1 MYLGYTKVKKRK
13 GVKNM
18 VLNETYKMNNGLEIP
33 KIALGTWLIDDE
45 KVAESVRQAIKM
57 GYRHIDTAQGYEN
70 ERGVGEG
77 VRTCGIEREKIFVTS
92 KVAAE
97 NKSYNSAKNSIDK
110 SLKSMGLDYI
120 DMMIIHSPQP
130 WVEVNRSENR
140 YFEENKEVWAAMQDA
155 VQEGKVKTIGVSNF
169 LKEDIRNILSVCK
182 IRPAV
187 NQVLSHISNTPFDL
201 IDYCKEE
208 NILME
213 AYSPI
218 AHGEILKNE
227 EVLKIAK
234 KYGVTV
240 AQICIKYNL
249 QLGMVVI
256 PKTDKADHMKS
267 NADLD
272 FVISDEDM
280 EILKRIKLID
290 YGDSGKYPIFG
301 GLWG

>member
-1 MYLGYTKVKKRK
+1 MKR
-13 GVKNM
+13 GKNM
-18 VLNETYKMNNGLEIP
+18 ILNETYKMNNGLEIP
-33 KIALGTWLIDDE
+33 KIALGTWMIDDD
-45 KVAESVRQAIKM
+45 KVAESVRQAVKI

-77 VRTCGIEREKIFVTS
+77 IRTCGVPREKIFVNS

-97 NKSYNSAKNSIDK
+97 NKSYSSAKASIDE
-110 SLKSMGLDYI
+110 SLKKMGLDYI

-140 YFEENKEVWAAMQDA
+140 YFKENKEVWRAMEDA
-155 VQEGKVKTIGVSNF
+155 VREGKVKTIGVSNF
-169 LKEDIRNILSVCK
+169 LKEDIENILSDCK

-187 NQVLSHISNTPFDL
+187 NQVLSHISNTPFEL
-201 IDYCKEE
+201 IDYCKEK

-218 AHGEILKNE
+218 AHGEILQNK
-227 EVLKIAK
+227 EVNDIAK

-240 AQICIKYNL
+240 AQICIKYDL
-249 QLGMVVI
+249 QLGMVVL
-256 PKTDKADHMKS
+256 PKTDNPEHMKT

-272 FVISDEDM
+272 FLISEEDM
-280 EILKRIKLID
+280 ETLKKIKLID
-290 YGDSGKYPIFG
+290 YGKSGVFPIFG
-301 GLWG
+301 GLWSWD

>member
-1 MYLGYTKVKKRK
+1 
-13 GVKNM
+13 
-18 VLNETYKMNNGLEIP
+18 MNNGLEIP

-208 NILME
+208 NILIE

-227 EVLKIAK
+227 EVLKIAE

-240 AQICIKYNL
+240 AQICIKYDL

-256 PKTDKADHMKS
+256 PKTDKPDHMKS

-301 GLWG
+301 GFWG

>member
-1 MYLGYTKVKKRK
+1 MI
-13 GVKNM
+13 
-18 VLNETYKMNNGLEIP
+18 LNETYKMNNGLEIP
-33 KIALGTWLIDDE
+33 KIALGTWMIDDD
-45 KVAESVRQAIKM
+45 KVAEAVRQAVKI

-77 VRTCGIEREKIFVTS
+77 IRTCGVPREKIFVNS

-97 NKSYNSAKNSIDK
+97 NKSYSSAKASIDE
-110 SLKSMGLDYI
+110 SLKKMGLDYI

-140 YFEENKEVWAAMQDA
+140 YFKENKEVWRAMEDA

-169 LKEDIRNILSVCK
+169 LKEDIENILSDCK

-187 NQVLSHISNTPFDL
+187 NQVLSHISNTPFEL
-201 IDYCKEE
+201 IDYCKEK
-208 NILME
+208 NILLE

-218 AHGEILKNE
+218 AHGEILQNK
-227 EVLKIAK
+227 EVNDIAK

-240 AQICIKYNL
+240 AQICIKYDL
-249 QLGMVVI
+249 QLGMVVL
-256 PKTDKADHMKS
+256 PKTDNPEHMKT

-272 FVISDEDM
+272 FLISEEDM
-280 EILKRIKLID
+280 ETLKKIKLID
-290 YGDSGKYPIFG
+290 YGKSGVFPIFG
-301 GLWG
+301 GLWSWD

>member
-1 MYLGYTKVKKRK
+1 MI
-13 GVKNM
+13 
-18 VLNETYKMNNGLEIP
+18 LNETYKMNNGLGIP
-33 KIALGTWLIDDE
+33 KIALGTWMIDDD
-45 KVAESVRQAIKM
+45 KVAESVRQAVKI

-77 VRTCGIEREKIFVTS
+77 VRTCGVPREKIFVNS

-97 NKSYNSAKNSIDK
+97 NKSYSSAKASIDE
-110 SLKSMGLDYI
+110 SLKKMGLDYI

-140 YFEENKEVWAAMQDA
+140 YFKENKEVWRAMEDA
-155 VQEGKVKTIGVSNF
+155 VREGKVKTIGVSNF
-169 LKEDIRNILSVCK
+169 LEEDIENILSDCK

-187 NQVLSHISNTPFDL
+187 NQVLSHISNTPFEL
-201 IDYCKEE
+201 IDYCKEK

-218 AHGEILKNE
+218 AHGEILQNK
-227 EVLKIAK
+227 EVNDIAK

-240 AQICIKYNL
+240 AQICIKYDL
-249 QLGMVVI
+249 QLGMVVL
-256 PKTDKADHMKS
+256 PKTDNPEHMKT

-272 FVISDEDM
+272 FLISEEDM
-280 EILKRIKLID
+280 ETLKKIKLID
-290 YGDSGKYPIFG
+290 YGKSGVFPIFG
-301 GLWG
+301 GLWSWD

>member
-1 MYLGYTKVKKRK
+1 
-13 GVKNM
+13 
-18 VLNETYKMNNGLEIP
+18 
-33 KIALGTWLIDDE
+33 
-45 KVAESVRQAIKM
+45 
-57 GYRHIDTAQGYEN
+57 
-70 ERGVGEG
+70 
-77 VRTCGIEREKIFVTS
+77 
-92 KVAAE
+92 
-97 NKSYNSAKNSIDK
+97 
-110 SLKSMGLDYI
+110 
-120 DMMIIHSPQP
+120 MMIIHSPQP

-140 YFEENKEVWAAMQDA
+140 YFEENKEVWFAMQDA

-187 NQVLSHISNTPFDL
+187 NQVLSHISNTPFGL

-256 PKTDKADHMKS
+256 PKTDKPDHMKS

>member
-1 MYLGYTKVKKRK
+1 MI
-13 GVKNM
+13 
-18 VLNETYKMNNGLEIP
+18 LNETYKMNNGLEIP

-45 KVAESVRQAIKM
+45 RVAESVRQAIKM

-140 YFEENKEVWAAMQDA
+140 YFEENKEVWFAMQDA

-187 NQVLSHISNTPFDL
+187 NQVLSHISNTPFGL

-256 PKTDKADHMKS
+256 PKTDKPDHMKS

>member
-97 NKSYNSAKNSIDK
+97 NKSYNLAKNSIDK

-256 PKTDKADHMKS
+256 PKTDKPDHMKS

-280 EILKRIKLID
+280 EILKRIKPID
-290 YGDSGKYPIFG
+290 YGASGKYPIFG

>member
-1 MYLGYTKVKKRK
+1 MI
-13 GVKNM
+13 
-18 VLNETYKMNNGLEIP
+18 LNETYKMNNGLEIP

-97 NKSYNSAKNSIDK
+97 NKSYNLAKNSIDK

-208 NILME
+208 NILIE

-249 QLGMVVI
+249 QFGMVVI
-256 PKTDKADHMKS
+256 PKTDKPDHMKS

>member
-1 MYLGYTKVKKRK
+1 MI
-13 GVKNM
+13 
-18 VLNETYKMNNGLEIP
+18 LNETYKMNNGLEIP
-33 KIALGTWLIDDE
+33 KIALGTWMIDDD
-45 KVAESVRQAIKM
+45 KVAEAVRQAVKI

-77 VRTCGIEREKIFVTS
+77 IRTCGVPREKIFVNS

-97 NKSYNSAKNSIDK
+97 NKSYSSAKASIDE
-110 SLKSMGLDYI
+110 SLKKMGLDYI

-140 YFEENKEVWAAMQDA
+140 YFKENKEVWRAMEDA

-169 LKEDIRNILSVCK
+169 LKEDIENILSDCK
-182 IRPAV
+182 ICPAV
-187 NQVLSHISNTPFDL
+187 NQVLSHISNTPFEL
-201 IDYCKEE
+201 IDYCREK

-218 AHGEILKNE
+218 AHGEILQNK
-227 EVLKIAK
+227 EVNDIAK

-240 AQICIKYNL
+240 AQICIKYDL
-249 QLGMVVI
+249 QLGMVVL
-256 PKTDKADHMKS
+256 PKTDNPEHMKT

-272 FVISDEDM
+272 FVISKEDM
-280 EILKRIKLID
+280 ETLKKIKLID
-290 YGDSGKYPIFG
+290 YGKSGVFPIFG
-301 GLWG
+301 GLWSWD

>member
-1 MYLGYTKVKKRK
+1 MKR
-13 GVKNM
+13 GKNM
-18 VLNETYKMNNGLEIP
+18 ILNETYKMNNGLGIP
-33 KIALGTWLIDDE
+33 KIALGTWMIDDD
-45 KVAESVRQAIKM
+45 KVAESVRQAVKI

-77 VRTCGIEREKIFVTS
+77 VRTCGVPREKIFVNS

-97 NKSYNSAKNSIDK
+97 NKSYSSAKASIDE
-110 SLKSMGLDYI
+110 SLKKMGLDYI

-140 YFEENKEVWAAMQDA
+140 YFKENKEVWRAMEDA
-155 VQEGKVKTIGVSNF
+155 VREGKVKTIGVSNF
-169 LKEDIRNILSVCK
+169 LEEDIENILSDCK

-187 NQVLSHISNTPFDL
+187 NQVLSHISNTPFEL
-201 IDYCKEE
+201 IDYCKEK

-218 AHGEILKNE
+218 AHGEILQNK
-227 EVLKIAK
+227 EVNDIAK

-240 AQICIKYNL
+240 AQICIKYDL
-249 QLGMVVI
+249 QLGMVVL
-256 PKTDKADHMKS
+256 PKTDNPEHMKT

-272 FVISDEDM
+272 FLISEEDM
-280 EILKRIKLID
+280 ETLKKIKLID
-290 YGDSGKYPIFG
+290 YGKSGVFPIFG
-301 GLWG
+301 GLWSWD